1 MWEIPIWKAI
11 FLDKKKID
19 TLKDKFENIKGADK
33 FISSLKEKKIDI
45 LYQLEPDK
53 VKSVKNMKDFIEKE
67 LNPKAKQEKVSFL
80 GAFDSAWSS
89 LKKTDKNSLKKDAL
103 TGTLTKSALSEFT
116 ELSALAKKFSL
127 EKVRQ
132 EILSTTSLDDRIGQ
146 FIDDIGNLTSAF
158 SEMQK
163 NGVVSTKTLQGLPVG
178 IRRLE
183 GCTNFRNTVSDS
195 NVSKSDKKA
204 SFENIIDEYIE
215 KQQSIRG
222 VTAETHNYIINALK
236 DVGVTNAEDLKS

>member
-1 MWEIPIWKAI
+1 MERRFIQKNKSKTSKHSLVWEIPIWKAI

-146 FIDDIGNLTSAF
+146 FIDDIGNLTG
-158 SEMQK
+158 M
-163 NGVVSTKTLQGLPVG
+163 PVLSG
-178 IRRLE
+178 NHLL
-183 GCTNFRNTVSDS
+183 
-195 NVSKSDKKA
+195 
-204 SFENIIDEYIE
+204 
-215 KQQSIRG
+215 
-222 VTAETHNYIINALK
+222 IN
-236 DVGVTNAEDLKS
+236 D

>member
-1 MWEIPIWKAI
+1 MERRFIQKNKSKTSKHSLVWEIPIWKAI

-163 NGVVSTKTLQGLPVG
+163 MVLCQ
-178 IRRLE
+178 RRH
-183 GCTNFRNTVSDS
+183 CKDS
-195 NVSKSDKKA
+195 
-204 SFENIIDEYIE
+204 
-215 KQQSIRG
+215 
-222 VTAETHNYIINALK
+222 L
-236 DVGVTNAEDLKS
+236 

>member
-19 TLKDKFENIKGADK
+19 TLKDKFKNIKGADK
-33 FISSLKEKKIDI
+33 FISSLKEKKFDI

-53 VKSVKNMKDFIEKE
+53 VKSVKDMKDFIEKE
-67 LNPKAKQEKVSFL
+67 LKPTTQKANLSL
-80 GAFDSAWSS
+80 TFDSAWSS
-89 LKKTDKNSLKKDAL
+89 LKASDKKSLQ
-103 TGTLTKSALSEFT
+103 KSALDGTFDKESLSDFSE
-116 ELSALAKKFSL
+116 LNSLAKEFSL

-132 EILSTTSLDDRIGQ
+132 EILNTTNLDDRIGQ

-158 SEMQK
+158 TEMQK
-163 NGVVSTKTLQGLPVG
+163 NGAVSTKTLQGLPEG

-183 GCTNFRNTVSDS
+183 GYTNFRNAVSDPS
-195 NVSKSDKKA
+195 VSKSDKKA

-215 KQQSIRG
+215 K
-222 VTAETHNYIINALK
+222 
-236 DVGVTNAEDLKS
+236 